1 LGTGFI
7 VHHRIVAAVKT
18 VDFVSDRASYIC
30 IVLRGRWCSI
40 IVLNAHAPTEKKRDD
55 SKARFYEELK
65 QISFYHFPKYHMK
78 ILLRDFNAKFARGDI
93 VKPATGNERLHQ

>member
-18 VDFVSDRASYIC
+18 VDFVSDRTSYIC

-40 IVLNAHAPTEKKRDD
+40 IVLSAHAPTEKKSDD
-55 SKARFYEELK
+55 SKDRFYEELK
-65 QISFYHFPKYHMK
+65 QILLLLFPPPQVPYE
-78 ILLRDFNAKFARGDI
+78 NS
-93 VKPATGNERLHQ
+93 VKRF